1 MLRTK
6 GAGDRRKV
14 RVGMGIRVRV
24 SDYRLSFNLGLKDA
38 VRCKENALAKTEN
51 RLKNAFGSS
60 TAYDVAGHFSD
71 SRRASQS
78 RFSSRSRFLQYRPTL
93 TSFLGVKEWK

>member
-1 MLRTK
+1 M
-6 GAGDRRKV
+6 
-14 RVGMGIRVRV
+14 
-24 SDYRLSFNLGLKDA
+24 YLSYDLGLELGIEGGLEDGM
-38 VRCKENALAKTEN
+38 RCKENALVKTKN

-78 RFSSRSRFLQYRPTL
+78 RFFQPFPLL
-93 TSFLGVKEWK
+93 LHIV